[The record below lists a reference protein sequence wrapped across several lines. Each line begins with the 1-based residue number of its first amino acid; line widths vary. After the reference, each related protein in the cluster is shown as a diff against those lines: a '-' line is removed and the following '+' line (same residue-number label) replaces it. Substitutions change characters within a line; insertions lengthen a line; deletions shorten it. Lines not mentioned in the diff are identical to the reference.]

1 MSFISYAQNYED
13 VILARAFRDVAEGV
27 YIDVGAQD
35 PRFDS
40 VTKAFYDRGWRG
52 VNIEP
57 AKYWHARLVED
68 RPRDINL
75 WLAAGASSGSID
87 LHETDESG
95 LSTTVAEF
103 AQRHRDQ
110 GHALHSRRVP
120 MSTLDAIWAEHVLG
134 EVHFLKIDVEGA
146 EGDVLRGVDLSVRR
160 PWVIVVEATEPNSRV
175 STHDQWEP
183 LLTGRGYQFVYED
196 GLNRFYLADEHA
208 DLSDAFRLPPNFFDY
223 FVRREQV
230 DEANELRRHIAGIDE
245 LSHRRA
251 EHIDRVEALQAERER
266 AMAALLDY
274 QVAAE
279 ANLVGLREALAGREA
294 DLIGLREAV
303 EVREANLVGL
313 REALEERD
321 ANLQLQRGRIDQ
333 LAVEIAMAQGRLVET
348 EAELSDVREA
358 LEVQRARAAALS
370 VRLDQSERSSSLLSR
385 SLIDSQAAHLAAAA
399 GWTAALATH
408 EETLATL
415 RQTQEDYRRVVTS
428 RSWRITA
435 PLRRSATALLAARAQ
450 LGALLRRFAHWPPA
464 RRTAAWLTRPFP
476 TLAAGVK
483 RRLFGEPPAAANT
496 PGSVAPLPLTRDAEA
511 ILARFPAMES
521 SFRDEGLS

>member
-13 VILARAFRDVAEGV
+13 VILARAFRDVAEGM

-110 GHALHSRRVP
+110 GHELHSRRVP
-120 MSTLDAIWAEHVLG
+120 MSTLDAIWAEHVVA

-146 EGDVLRGVDLSVRR
+146 EADVLRGIDLAVRR

-175 STHDQWEP
+175 STHGQWES
-183 LLTGRGYQFVYED
+183 LLTGRGYRFVYED
-196 GLNRFYLADEHA
+196 GLNRFYLANEHA
-208 DLSDAFRLPPNFFDY
+208 DLSEAFRLPPNFFDY

-230 DEANELRRHIAGIDE
+230 DEANDLRRHIAGIDE

-279 ANLVGLREALAGREA
+279 ENLVGLRAALAGREA
-294 DLIGLREAV
+294 SLS
-303 EVREANLVGL
+303 NLQSTL
-313 REALEERD
+313 DERD
-321 ANLQLQRGRIDQ
+321 ASLQEQREHIDQ
-333 LAVEIAMAQGRLVET
+333 LVTAIAQAQSSLEETNAELSAVREVLAET
-348 EAELSDVREA
+348 EASLAEH
-358 LEVQRARAAALS
+358 RARAEALG

-385 SLIDSQAAHLAAAA
+385 SLIDSQAARLAASA
-399 GWTAALATH
+399 GWTAALSAHAATL
-408 EETLATL
+408 ETLQ
-415 RQTQEDYRRVVTS
+415 QTQADYRRVMAS
-428 RSWRITA
+428 RSWRLTS
-435 PLRRSATALLAARAQ
+435 PLRKASTALMAARAH
-450 LGALLRRFAHWPPA
+450 LAALA
-464 RRTAAWLTRPFP
+464 RNVARSPSARGTVAWLLRPFP
-476 TLAAGVK
+476 ALAAGIK
-483 RRLFGEPPAAANT
+483 RRLFGEPPPDANA
-496 PGSVAPLPLTRDAEA
+496 PGAPAPLPLSRDAEA
-511 ILARFPAMES
+511 ILARFPAIEVS
-521 SFRDEGLS
+521 GSDGEIA

>member
-57 AKYWHARLVED
+57 AKYWHARLVD
-68 RPRDINL
+68 GRPRDINL
-75 WLAAGASSGSID
+75 WLAAGASSGSIE

-103 AQRHRDQ
+103 AQRHREQ
-110 GHALHSRRVP
+110 GHDLHSRRVP
-120 MSTLDAIWAEHVLG
+120 MSTLDAIWAEHVAD

-146 EGDVLRGVDLSVRR
+146 EAEVLRGIDLVARR

-175 STHDQWEP
+175 STHGQWES
-183 LLTGRGYQFVYED
+183 LLTDRGYQFVYED

-208 DLSDAFRLPPNFFDY
+208 DLSEAFRLPPNFFDY

-230 DEANELRRHIAGIDE
+230 DEANELRRHIADIDE

-279 ANLVGLREALAGREA
+279 ANLS
-294 DLIGLREAV
+294 
-303 EVREANLVGL
+303 GL
-313 REALEERD
+313 REALEARET
-321 ANLQLQRGRIDQ
+321 ALQSQRERIDR
-333 LAVEIAMAQGRLVET
+333 LAAEIAAAQARLAET
-348 EAELSDVREA
+348 ESELSDVRETLA
-358 LEVQRARAAALS
+358 AQRARAAALS

-385 SLIDSQAAHLAAAA
+385 SLIDSQAAHLAATA
-399 GWTAALATH
+399 GWTAALAAH
-408 EETLATL
+408 EGTLATL
-415 RQTQEDYRRVVTS
+415 QQTQEDYRRIVAS

-435 PLRRSATALLAARAQ
+435 PLRRSSTALLAARAR
-450 LGALLRRFAHWPPA
+450 LAALVRSFARWPPA
-464 RRTAAWLTRPFP
+464 RKTAAWLIRPFP
-476 TLAAGVK
+476 TLAASVK
-483 RRLFGEPPAAANT
+483 RRLFGEPPPDANA
-496 PGSVAPLPLTRDAEA
+496 PGSPAPLPLTRDAEA
-511 ILARFPAMES
+511 ILARFPAMDGS
-521 SFRDEGLS
+521 VHDEGLS